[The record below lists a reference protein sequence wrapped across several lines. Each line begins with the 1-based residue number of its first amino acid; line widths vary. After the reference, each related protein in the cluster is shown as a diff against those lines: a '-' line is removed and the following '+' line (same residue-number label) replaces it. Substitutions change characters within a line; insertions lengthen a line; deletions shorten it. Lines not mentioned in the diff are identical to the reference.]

1 MKFKQ
6 VVYSAL
12 FFICFTAVAQKKQLT
27 LSDAVMQQF
36 RAYAADRVDGFQ
48 WIPDS
53 NQYSFT
59 KNRYSEIHLGSE
71 ANSNTKVLI
80 TVKEFNE
87 LFKTELSSFF
97 GYQWQDAK
105 TLLLTIKNEFI
116 AVNPHTKTLVSRTKI
131 NEAAENVSSSKNGL
145 VYAYTKGNNLF
156 AQIDNKEV
164 QITDFNAEIVSGQ
177 AIARSEFGISNGI
190 FISPDAKYIAFY
202 QKNESEVAQYPL
214 LDITSTPGTLNN
226 IRYPMAGQKSEKPR
240 VGIYS
245 IESGK
250 TVYVS
255 PRGAPDDYLTNF
267 AWTLD
272 SKAFTIAEV
281 NRAQNAMQL
290 NLFSA
295 AGQFQRTLFTETDN
309 TWVEPEHPAYFPNA
323 KESSFIWIS
332 ERDGYN
338 NLYLY
343 DLNGKLLRK
352 LTQNLFPV
360 ITILGATAKE
370 IYFTATGENGT
381 NTLVY
386 AVDFKG
392 KQRLVTKDLGVHTAK
407 LNEFTGTVFDE
418 YSNLNTPNISQLLP
432 VKGSATK
439 LVESPDKLKDVAI
452 GTTEIVQLKA
462 ADGKTDLYARLIK
475 PSNFDASKKYP
486 VLIYVYGGPHAQMV
500 TNSYLAG
507 ANLWMHWLA
516 EKGYLVFTVDNRGSS
531 NRGAAFEHVIHRNLG
546 TNELADQL
554 SGVAYLKSLPYVDAS
569 RLAVHGWSFG
579 GFMTNTMLLKAP
591 ETFKV
596 GVAGGP
602 VTDWAYY
609 EIMYGERYMDTPAEN
624 PEGYKTA
631 ALRNYVKNLKGKLLL
646 IHGTSDDVVV
656 EQHNLDLVKNFV
668 EAGVQ
673 IDYFPYPMHKH
684 NVRGKDRVHLME
696 KVLNYVLE
704 HN

>member
-1 MKFKQ
+1 MKLKQ
-6 VVYSAL
+6 VVYSAVLL
-12 FFICFTAVAQKKQLT
+12 FCFSAVAQKKQLT

-36 RAYAADRVDGFQ
+36 RAYAADKVDGFQ
-48 WIPDS
+48 WIPGT
-53 NQYSFT
+53 NKYTFT
-59 KNRYSEIHLGSE
+59 KNKYTELHLAAENKTEPVEIL
-71 ANSNTKVLI
+71 
-80 TVKEFNE
+80 TVAEFN
-87 LFKTELSSFF
+87 KTFATNLTNFF
-97 GYQWQDAK
+97 GYRWIDAN
-105 TLLLTIKNEFI
+105 TLALPNKNGFIGLTAMPVKEAFR
-116 AVNPHTKTLVSRTKI
+116 LVVSD
-131 NEAAENVSSSKNGL
+131 EAENVTPSNNYKI
-145 VYAYTKGNNLF
+145 VAYTKANNLF
-156 AQIDNKEV
+156 ALVDGKEV
-164 QITDFNAEIVSGQ
+164 QITDFSAEIVSGQ
-177 AIARSEFGISNGI
+177 AIARSEFGITNGI

-214 LDITSTPGTLNN
+214 LDLTSTPGTLNN

-255 PRGAPDDYLTNF
+255 PRGATDDYLTNF
-267 AWTLD
+267 AWTPD

-281 NRAQNAMQL
+281 NRAQNAMEL
-290 NLFSA
+290 NIYSA

-309 TWVEPEHPAYFPNA
+309 TWVEPEHAAYFPNP
-323 KESSFIWIS
+323 KKNEFIWIS

-360 ITILGATAKE
+360 IDILGATAKE

-392 KQRLVTKDLGVHTAK
+392 KQRLITKDLGVHAAK
-407 LNEFTGTVFDE
+407 LNEFTGTLFDE
-418 YSNLNTPNISQLLP
+418 YSNLNTPNISQILP
-432 VKGSATK
+432 VKGSVTK
-439 LVESPDKLKDVAI
+439 LVESPDKLKDVEI

-591 ETFKV
+591 DTFKV